1 MLEAQGILSVN
12 DSVRLMPEQP
22 VDLLDLDLESLAA
35 LLESL
40 EQPAYRSRQIW
51 RQVHQR
57 GVTDP
62 TAMSDLPSGLRRQL
76 SELVSELADPVEVQT
91 SADGSTSK
99 ALISLSDDELIET
112 VLIRSKPRYT
122 VCLSSQA
129 GCAMGCVF
137 CATGLQGLRR
147 QLSTGEILRQAI
159 LARAWAREEGRE
171 LTHVVFMGMGEP
183 LANYV
188 NVSAAID
195 RLTDPDGFALSPRRI
210 TVSTVGIPQTIRRLA
225 DDHPNVNLA
234 VSLHAP
240 DARLRQEL
248 VPIPGASVED
258 IISAVREH
266 NRRTNGRVTF
276 EYVLLQGVND
286 SRAQARRLAQRIR
299 GIRAHVNL
307 IPLNPSPGVVG
318 ERPTR
323 RATLG
328 FQEALAECGV
338 PTTIRVEQGRDIAA
352 ACGQLR
358 GDRIRQQP

>member
-1 MLEAQGILSVN
+1 M
-12 DSVRLMPEQP
+12 MT
-22 VDLLDLDLESLAA
+22 DLLNLDHAELAQLVESLG
-35 LLESL
+35 
-40 EQPAYRSRQIW
+40 QPSYRSRQLW
-51 RQVHQR
+51 RQIYQR

-62 TAMSDLPSGLRRQL
+62 DQMSDLPGEMRRRL
-76 SELVSELADPVEVQT
+76 SEQVEDSRKPVEVQT

-99 ALISLSDDELIET
+99 ALLQLVDNELIET
-112 VLIRSKPRYT
+112 VLIRSEPRDT

-147 QLSTGEILRQAI
+147 QLTVGEIMRQAI
-159 LARAWAREEGRE
+159 LARSWSREEGRE

-183 LANYV
+183 LANYA
-188 NVSAAID
+188 NVSRSID
-195 RLTDPDGFALSPRRI
+195 RLTDPDGFAMSPRRI
-210 TVSTVGIPQTIRRLA
+210 TVSTVGIPQNIRRLA
-225 DDHPNVNLA
+225 ADHPRVNLA

-240 DARLRQEL
+240 TQGLRRKL
-248 VPIPGASVED
+248 VPVDGASVDD
-258 IISAVREH
+258 IVDAVRDH
-266 NRRTNGRVTF
+266 NRETGSRVTF
-276 EYVLLQGVND
+276 EYVLLRDVND
-286 SRAQARRLAQRIR
+286 SRGHARRLAERVR
-299 GIRAHVNL
+299 GLRAHVNL

-328 FQEALAECGV
+328 FQQALQEAGV

-358 GDRIRQQP
+358 GDRISIPE